1 MLVVVT
7 VSRTWNSDRMC
18 QQTQSW
24 TLFTEQVACFKQSV
38 RHGPWFPHYC
48 RSIYFKLARLILVCS
63 SVIQVA
69 IDPGLRVAV
78 SGVLRRTG
86 YLGSEAK
93 LQARSSMQNSWHRS
107 PWLRMWATGHA
118 CTKEQ
123 LNTGINQTPR
133 HVFLAAILCNPVD
146 PVGWGDSASWN
157 WKEPGE
163 FRG

>member
-38 RHGPWFPHYC
+38 RHGPCIGFPHYC
-48 RSIYFKLARLILVCS
+48 GSIYFKLARLILVCS
-63 SVIQVA
+63 SAIQVA

-86 YLGSEAK
+86 YLVRGKIAGKIEHAEFMASFPKFPMVEDVSYWPCMRKRTTEHWHKPNA
-93 LQARSSMQNSWHRS
+93 QTCVSCGNPMQS
-107 PWLRMWATGHA
+107 
-118 CTKEQ
+118 C
-123 LNTGINQTPR
+123 
-133 HVFLAAILCNPVD
+133 
-146 PVGWGDSASWN
+146 
-157 WKEPGE
+157 
-163 FRG
+163 